1 MNRPVV
7 QTHSLR
13 YQLIQHKLSP
23 SEVEKKTHQPT
34 LQEAIFSD
42 SSFGCYELFLNDTTN
57 IMVDYLYSRYS
68 HFDLPDALL
77 TTLESLSL
85 GGSEYPMIEY
95 INLLKNEPWY
105 GWGRFEVDLYSNSHR
120 VTVVLYKTVVDSDNQ
135 TQYELFDY
143 CYQGSES
150 SVLSIV
156 FGSDGCAVI
165 RPNYM
170 FDIYPT
176 DTECYSMEV
185 ELHDLLGSIIS
196 INHRE
201 ICQFSEYKYRAYD
214 TFKFLDLDE
223 IDRIP
228 TTIANVFNDH
238 TKQRVLLVMNPKT
251 QSRLFKFFESKEYKI
266 RSTLE
271 DLEAHHFKFN
281 AEWYSMFSYEFVVF
295 IFNDHQHVHE
305 IANVH
310 MIMVD
315 MKLDEIIL
323 FYFGVSDPV
332 DDIHNVQRFLRLMH
346 RSLFKQDLR
355 RDFRIKNFDNAMQ
368 HEKIAY
374 PIQIKDGTR
383 RYLRKMRYSNIFP
396 AVMMV
401 LYAHD
406 RRTERIIRDCHWEF
420 TSILYRFR
428 RIETE
433 KPKWTRYF
441 FYPNVDLEQGLM
453 KRRFAT
459 QRL

>member
-1 MNRPVV
+1 
-7 QTHSLR
+7 
-13 YQLIQHKLSP
+13 
-23 SEVEKKTHQPT
+23 
-34 LQEAIFSD
+34 
-42 SSFGCYELFLNDTTN
+42 
-57 IMVDYLYSRYS
+57 MVDYLYSEYS

-77 TTLESLSL
+77 TTLESLGL
-85 GGSEYPMIEY
+85 DGSEYRMIEY
-95 INLLKNEPWY
+95 INLLKNESWY
-105 GWGRFEVDLYSNSHR
+105 GWGRFELDLYSNSHR
-120 VTVVLYKTVVDSDNQ
+120 RTVVIYKTVVDSDNQ

-143 CYQGSES
+143 FYQGSYS
-150 SVLSIV
+150 PVLSIV
-156 FGSDGCAVI
+156 FDSKGCAVI

-196 INHRE
+196 INHKE
-201 ICQFSEYKYRAYD
+201 ICQFSEYKFRAYD
-214 TFKFLDLDE
+214 SFKFLDIDE

-228 TTIANVFNDH
+228 MTIANVFNDH

-251 QSRLFKFFESKEYKI
+251 QRRLFKFFESEEYKI
-266 RSTLE
+266 GFTLE
-271 DLEAHHFKFN
+271 DLEAHYFKFD
-281 AEWYSMFSYEFVVF
+281 AEWYSMFSYEFVIF
-295 IFNDHQHVHE
+295 IFNDHQHTNE

-323 FYFGVSDPV
+323 FYFGVSSP
-332 DDIHNVQRFLRLMH
+332 DDDVHNVQRFLRLMH

-355 RDFRIKNFDNAMQ
+355 RDFRIKSFDNAMQ
-368 HEKIAY
+368 YGKIAY

-383 RYLRKMRYSNIFP
+383 CYLRTMRYSNIFP

-406 RRTERIIRDCHWEF
+406 RGTKTIIRDCHWEF
-420 TSILYRFR
+420 TNILYLFR
-428 RIETE
+428 RIETDT
-433 KPKWTRYF
+433 PKWTRHF
-441 FYPNVDLEQGLM
+441 FYQNMDLEQGIM
-453 KRRFAT
+453 KERYAR